1 MVSIENQFVIAC
13 HTHKGKISRRLGHID
28 CDLSHKPDWELFLS
42 MSTTKSDT
50 LKPNLKVSTEKAEV
64 KLFNME
70 KISPGTSPNRV
81 LFVTEDADIATVRPD
96 IGVVTFRGYVEG
108 ALR

>member
-1 MVSIENQFVIAC
+1 MNIETEFIEMCQKY
-13 HTHKGKISRRLGHID
+13 KGKISRRLGHID
-28 CDLSHKPDWELFLS
+28 CDLSKHDWKLFLS
-42 MSTTKSDT
+42 MSTAKSDT

-64 KLFNME
+64 KLYNIE
-70 KISPGTSPNRV
+70 KISPGTNPNRV

-96 IGVVTFRGYVEG
+96 IGVVTFRGYAEG